1 MFFHRDL
8 FERVSKNL
16 SERLIKNE
24 NFIKVLILDL
34 KVLLQR
40 IVDFFIKLNKKQK
53 IALIAAGVLITA
65 LLVFLLLYPFKEKDY
80 AQGGYGVLFERLDS
94 SDNAL
99 ILQHLQQ
106 NQIPYKILK
115 DDTILIPKDKV
126 YEERIT
132 LASQG
137 IPKTS
142 KVGFEIFDTKDFGA
156 TDFDQNIKLIRA
168 IEGELSRTIESLN
181 PILKANVHIAIPKDS
196 VFVAKEVPPSA
207 SVMLKLKPDMKLSPT
222 QILGI
227 KNLIAAAV
235 PKLTTEN
242 VKIVNENGESIGE
255 GDILENSKELAL
267 EQLRYKQNFENILEN
282 KIVNILAPIVGGKN
296 KVVARVNA
304 EFDFSQKKSTKE
316 TFDPNNVVRSEQNL
330 EEKKEGAPKK
340 QVGGV
345 PGVVSNI
352 GPVQGLKDNKEPEK
366 YEKSQNTTNYEVG
379 KTISEIKG
387 EFGTLVRLN
396 AAVVV
401 DGKYKI
407 ALKDGANT
415 LEYEPLSDESLKKIN
430 ALVKQAIGY
439 NQNRGDDVAVS
450 NFEFNPMAPMLDNAT
465 LSEKIMHKTQKVLG
479 SFTPLIKYIL
489 VFIVLFIFYKK
500 VIVPFS
506 ERMLEV
512 VPDEDKEVKSMFEEM
527 DEEED
532 ELNKLGDLRKKV
544 EDQLGLNATFSE
556 EEVRYEIVLEKIR
569 GTLKERP
576 DEIAM
581 LFKLLIKDEIS
592 SDSAKG

>member
-1 MFFHRDL
+1 M
-8 FERVSKNL
+8 
-16 SERLIKNE
+16 
-24 NFIKVLILDL
+24 DL

-65 LLVFLLLYPFKEKDY
+65 LIVFLLLYPFKEKDY

-115 DDTILIPKDKV
+115 DDTILVPKDKV

-222 QILGI
+222 QILGV

-330 EEKKEGAPKK
+330 EEKKEGASKK

-465 LSEKIMHKTQKVLG
+465 LSEKIMHKTQKILG

-489 VFIVLFIFYKK
+489 VFIVLFILYKK

-592 SDSAKG
+592 SDSPKG

>member
-1 MFFHRDL
+1 M
-8 FERVSKNL
+8 
-16 SERLIKNE
+16 
-24 NFIKVLILDL
+24 DL

-207 SVMLKLKPDMKLSPT
+207 SAMLKLKPDMKLSPT

-500 VIVPFS
+500 VILPFS

>member
-1 MFFHRDL
+1 M
-8 FERVSKNL
+8 
-16 SERLIKNE
+16 
-24 NFIKVLILDL
+24 DL

-53 IALIAAGVLITA
+53 IALIATGVLITA

-235 PKLTTEN
+235 PKLTIEN

-330 EEKKEGAPKK
+330 EEKKEGASKK

-401 DGKYKI
+401 DGRYKI
-407 ALKDGANT
+407 VLKDGANA
-415 LEYEPLSDESLKKIN
+415 LEYEPLSDEALKKIN

-450 NFEFNPMAPMLDNAT
+450 NFEFNPMAPMIDNAT
-465 LSEKIMHKTQKVLG
+465 LSEKIMHKTQKILG
-479 SFTPLIKYIL
+479 SFTPLIKYVL

-556 EEVRYEIVLEKIR
+556 EEVRYEIILEKIR

-576 DEIAM
+576 DEIAT

>member
-1 MFFHRDL
+1 M
-8 FERVSKNL
+8 
-16 SERLIKNE
+16 
-24 NFIKVLILDL
+24 DL

-330 EEKKEGAPKK
+330 EEKKEGASKK

-581 LFKLLIKDEIS
+581 LFKLLIKDEIF
-592 SDSAKG
+592 SDSTKG

>member
-1 MFFHRDL
+1 M
-8 FERVSKNL
+8 
-16 SERLIKNE
+16 
-24 NFIKVLILDL
+24 DL

-106 NQIPYKILK
+106 NQIPYKVSR

-450 NFEFNPMAPMLDNAT
+450 NFEFNPTAPMLDNAT

-556 EEVRYEIVLEKIR
+556 EEVRYEIILEKIR

-576 DEIAM
+576 DEIAT

>member
-1 MFFHRDL
+1 M
-8 FERVSKNL
+8 
-16 SERLIKNE
+16 
-24 NFIKVLILDL
+24 DL

-512 VPDEDKEVKSMFEEM
+512 VPDEDREVKSMFEEM

-592 SDSAKG
+592 SDSVKG

>member
-1 MFFHRDL
+1 M
-8 FERVSKNL
+8 
-16 SERLIKNE
+16 
-24 NFIKVLILDL
+24 DL

-106 NQIPYKILK
+106 NQIPYKVLK

-156 TDFDQNIKLIRA
+156 TDFDQNIKLVRA

-235 PKLTTEN
+235 PKLTIEN

-330 EEKKEGAPKK
+330 EEKKEGASKK

-407 ALKDGANT
+407 ALKDGANA

-450 NFEFNPMAPMLDNAT
+450 NFEFNPMAPMIDNAT
-465 LSEKIMHKTQKVLG
+465 LSEKIMHKTQKILG

-544 EDQLGLNATFSE
+544 EDQLGLNASFSE
-556 EEVRYEIVLEKIR
+556 EEVRYEIILEKIR

-576 DEIAM
+576 DEIAT

>member
-1 MFFHRDL
+1 M
-8 FERVSKNL
+8 
-16 SERLIKNE
+16 
-24 NFIKVLILDL
+24 DL

-235 PKLTTEN
+235 PKLTIEN

-407 ALKDGANT
+407 ALKDGANA

-450 NFEFNPMAPMLDNAT
+450 NFEFNPMAPMIDNAT
-465 LSEKIMHKTQKVLG
+465 FSEKIMHKTQKILG
-479 SFTPLIKYIL
+479 SFTPLIKYVL

-544 EDQLGLNATFSE
+544 EDQLGLNASFSE
-556 EEVRYEIVLEKIR
+556 EEVRYEIILEKIR

-576 DEIAM
+576 DEIAT

>member
-1 MFFHRDL
+1 M
-8 FERVSKNL
+8 
-16 SERLIKNE
+16 
-24 NFIKVLILDL
+24 DL

-40 IVDFFIKLNKKQK
+40 IVDLFIKLNKKQK

-80 AQGGYGVLFERLDS
+80 VQGGYGVLFERLDS

-450 NFEFNPMAPMLDNAT
+450 NFEFNPMAPMIDNAT

-527 DEEED
+527 GEEED

>member
-1 MFFHRDL
+1 M
-8 FERVSKNL
+8 
-16 SERLIKNE
+16 
-24 NFIKVLILDL
+24 DL

-282 KIVNILAPIVGGKN
+282 KIVNILAPIVGSKN

-465 LSEKIMHKTQKVLG
+465 LSEKIMHKTQKILG

>member
-1 MFFHRDL
+1 M
-8 FERVSKNL
+8 
-16 SERLIKNE
+16 
-24 NFIKVLILDL
+24 DL

-330 EEKKEGAPKK
+330 EEKKEGTPKK

-465 LSEKIMHKTQKVLG
+465 LSEKIMHKTQKILG

>member
-1 MFFHRDL
+1 M
-8 FERVSKNL
+8 
-16 SERLIKNE
+16 
-24 NFIKVLILDL
+24 DL

-181 PILKANVHIAIPKDS
+181 PILNANVHIAIPKDS

-352 GPVQGLKDNKEPEK
+352 GPVQGLKDNKESEK

-415 LEYEPLSDESLKKIN
+415 LEYEPLSEESLKKIN

>member
-1 MFFHRDL
+1 M
-8 FERVSKNL
+8 
-16 SERLIKNE
+16 
-24 NFIKVLILDL
+24 DL

-80 AQGGYGVLFERLDS
+80 TQGGYGVLFERLDS

-407 ALKDGANT
+407 ALKDGANA
-415 LEYEPLSDESLKKIN
+415 LEYEPLSDESLQKIN

-450 NFEFNPMAPMLDNAT
+450 NFEFNPIAPMLDNAT
-465 LSEKIMHKTQKVLG
+465 LSEKIMHKTQKILG

>member
-1 MFFHRDL
+1 M
-8 FERVSKNL
+8 
-16 SERLIKNE
+16 
-24 NFIKVLILDL
+24 DL

-196 VFVAKEVPPSA
+196 VFVAKEVSPSA

-450 NFEFNPMAPMLDNAT
+450 NFEFNPTAPMLDNAT

>member
-1 MFFHRDL
+1 M
-8 FERVSKNL
+8 
-16 SERLIKNE
+16 
-24 NFIKVLILDL
+24 DL

-330 EEKKEGAPKK
+330 EEKKEGASKK

-576 DEIAM
+576 DEIAT

-592 SDSAKG
+592 SDSTKG

>member
-1 MFFHRDL
+1 M
-8 FERVSKNL
+8 
-16 SERLIKNE
+16 
-24 NFIKVLILDL
+24 DL

-80 AQGGYGVLFERLDS
+80 TQGGYGVLFEGLDS

-106 NQIPYKILK
+106 NQIPYKVSR

-465 LSEKIMHKTQKVLG
+465 LSEKIMHKTQKILG

>member
-1 MFFHRDL
+1 M
-8 FERVSKNL
+8 
-16 SERLIKNE
+16 
-24 NFIKVLILDL
+24 DL

-53 IALIAAGVLITA
+53 IALIVAGVLITA

-106 NQIPYKILK
+106 NQIPYKVLK

-235 PKLTTEN
+235 PKLTIEN

-407 ALKDGANT
+407 AFKDGANA

-450 NFEFNPMAPMLDNAT
+450 NFEFNPMAPMIDNAT
-465 LSEKIMHKTQKVLG
+465 LSEKIMHKTQKILG

-544 EDQLGLNATFSE
+544 EDQLGLNASFSE
-556 EEVRYEIVLEKIR
+556 EEVRYEIILEKIR

-576 DEIAM
+576 DEIAT

>member
-1 MFFHRDL
+1 M
-8 FERVSKNL
+8 
-16 SERLIKNE
+16 
-24 NFIKVLILDL
+24 DL

-330 EEKKEGAPKK
+330 EEKKEGASKK

-407 ALKDGANT
+407 ALKDGTNA
-415 LEYEPLSDESLKKIN
+415 LEYEPLSDESLQKIN

-450 NFEFNPMAPMLDNAT
+450 NFEFNLMAPMLDNAT

-532 ELNKLGDLRKKV
+532 EMNKLGDLKKKV

-556 EEVRYEIVLEKIR
+556 EEVRYEIILEKIR

>member
-1 MFFHRDL
+1 M
-8 FERVSKNL
+8 
-16 SERLIKNE
+16 
-24 NFIKVLILDL
+24 DL

-106 NQIPYKILK
+106 NQIPYKVLK
-115 DDTILIPKDKV
+115 DDTILVPKDKV

-235 PKLTTEN
+235 PKLTIEN

-340 QVGGV
+340 QIGGV

-352 GPVQGLKDNKEPEK
+352 GPVQGLKDNKEQEK

-401 DGKYKI
+401 DGRYKI
-407 ALKDGANT
+407 ALKDGANA

-450 NFEFNPMAPMLDNAT
+450 NFEFNPMAPMIDNAT
-465 LSEKIMHKTQKVLG
+465 LSEKIMHKTQKILG

-544 EDQLGLNATFSE
+544 EDQLGLNASFSE
-556 EEVRYEIVLEKIR
+556 EEVRYEIILEKIR

-576 DEIAM
+576 DEIAT

>member
-1 MFFHRDL
+1 M
-8 FERVSKNL
+8 
-16 SERLIKNE
+16 
-24 NFIKVLILDL
+24 DL

-80 AQGGYGVLFERLDS
+80 VQGGYGVLFERLDS

-235 PKLTTEN
+235 PKLTIEN

-330 EEKKEGAPKK
+330 EEKKEGASKK

-407 ALKDGANT
+407 VLKDGANA

-450 NFEFNPMAPMLDNAT
+450 NFEFNPMAPMIDNAT
-465 LSEKIMHKTQKVLG
+465 LSEKIMHKTQKILG
-479 SFTPLIKYIL
+479 SFTPLIKYVL

>member
-1 MFFHRDL
+1 M
-8 FERVSKNL
+8 
-16 SERLIKNE
+16 
-24 NFIKVLILDL
+24 DL

-415 LEYEPLSDESLKKIN
+415 LEYEPLSDESLQKIN

-450 NFEFNPMAPMLDNAT
+450 NFEFNPMAPMIDNAT
-465 LSEKIMHKTQKVLG
+465 LSEKIMRKTQKILG

-556 EEVRYEIVLEKIR
+556 EEVRYEIILEKIR

>member
-1 MFFHRDL
+1 M
-8 FERVSKNL
+8 
-16 SERLIKNE
+16 
-24 NFIKVLILDL
+24 DL

-106 NQIPYKILK
+106 NQIPYKVLK

-235 PKLTTEN
+235 PKLTIEN

-330 EEKKEGAPKK
+330 EEKKEGASKK

-407 ALKDGANT
+407 AFKDGANA

-450 NFEFNPMAPMLDNAT
+450 NFEFNPMAPMIDNAT
-465 LSEKIMHKTQKVLG
+465 LSEKIMHKTQKILG

-512 VPDEDKEVKSMFEEM
+512 MPDEDKEVKSMFEEM

-544 EDQLGLNATFSE
+544 EDQLGLNASFSE
-556 EEVRYEIVLEKIR
+556 EEVRYEIILEKIR

-576 DEIAM
+576 DEIAT

>member
-1 MFFHRDL
+1 M
-8 FERVSKNL
+8 
-16 SERLIKNE
+16 
-24 NFIKVLILDL
+24 DL

-53 IALIAAGVLITA
+53 IVLIAAGVLITA

-304 EFDFSQKKSTKE
+304 EFDFNQKKSTKE

>member
-1 MFFHRDL
+1 M
-8 FERVSKNL
+8 
-16 SERLIKNE
+16 
-24 NFIKVLILDL
+24 DL

-65 LLVFLLLYPFKEKDY
+65 LFVFLLLYPFKEKDY

-181 PILKANVHIAIPKDS
+181 PIFKANVHIAIPKDS

-235 PKLTTEN
+235 PKLTIEN

-407 ALKDGANT
+407 VLKDGANA

-450 NFEFNPMAPMLDNAT
+450 NFEFNPMAPMIDNAT
-465 LSEKIMHKTQKVLG
+465 LSEKIMHKTQKILG
-479 SFTPLIKYIL
+479 SFTPLIKYVL

-556 EEVRYEIVLEKIR
+556 EEVRYEIILEKIR

-576 DEIAM
+576 DEIAT

>member
-1 MFFHRDL
+1 M
-8 FERVSKNL
+8 
-16 SERLIKNE
+16 
-24 NFIKVLILDL
+24 DL

-450 NFEFNPMAPMLDNAT
+450 NFEFNPTAPMLDNAT
-465 LSEKIMHKTQKVLG
+465 LSEKIMHKIQKVLG

>member
-1 MFFHRDL
+1 M
-8 FERVSKNL
+8 
-16 SERLIKNE
+16 
-24 NFIKVLILDL
+24 DL

-196 VFVAKEVPPSA
+196 VFVAKEVPPST

-407 ALKDGANT
+407 VLKDGANT

-450 NFEFNPMAPMLDNAT
+450 NFEFNPMAPMIDNAT

-544 EDQLGLNATFSE
+544 EDQLGLNTTFSE

>member
-1 MFFHRDL
+1 M
-8 FERVSKNL
+8 
-16 SERLIKNE
+16 
-24 NFIKVLILDL
+24 DL

-207 SVMLKLKPDMKLSPT
+207 SVMLKLKPDMKLSST

-407 ALKDGANT
+407 ALKDGVNT

-450 NFEFNPMAPMLDNAT
+450 NFEFNPTAPMLDNAT

>member
-1 MFFHRDL
+1 M
-8 FERVSKNL
+8 
-16 SERLIKNE
+16 
-24 NFIKVLILDL
+24 DL

-53 IALIAAGVLITA
+53 IVLIAAGVLITA

-207 SVMLKLKPDMKLSPT
+207 SVMLKIKPDMKLSPT

>member
-1 MFFHRDL
+1 M
-8 FERVSKNL
+8 
-16 SERLIKNE
+16 
-24 NFIKVLILDL
+24 DL

-106 NQIPYKILK
+106 NQIPYKISR

-330 EEKKEGAPKK
+330 EEKKEGASKK

-512 VPDEDKEVKSMFEEM
+512 VSDEDKEVKSMFEEM

>member
-1 MFFHRDL
+1 M
-8 FERVSKNL
+8 
-16 SERLIKNE
+16 
-24 NFIKVLILDL
+24 DL

-569 GTLKERP
+569 GTLKECP

>member
-1 MFFHRDL
+1 M
-8 FERVSKNL
+8 
-16 SERLIKNE
+16 
-24 NFIKVLILDL
+24 DL

-115 DDTILIPKDKV
+115 DDTILIPKNKV

>member
-1 MFFHRDL
+1 M
-8 FERVSKNL
+8 
-16 SERLIKNE
+16 
-24 NFIKVLILDL
+24 DL

-106 NQIPYKILK
+106 NQIPYKVSK

-235 PKLTTEN
+235 PKLTIEN

-407 ALKDGANT
+407 VLKDGANA

-450 NFEFNPMAPMLDNAT
+450 NFEFNPMAPMIDNAT
-465 LSEKIMHKTQKVLG
+465 LSEKIMHKTQKILG

-544 EDQLGLNATFSE
+544 EDQLGLNASFSE
-556 EEVRYEIVLEKIR
+556 EEVRYEIILEKIR

-576 DEIAM
+576 DEIAT

>member
-1 MFFHRDL
+1 M
-8 FERVSKNL
+8 
-16 SERLIKNE
+16 
-24 NFIKVLILDL
+24 DL

-115 DDTILIPKDKV
+115 DDTILIPRDKV

-156 TDFDQNIKLIRA
+156 TDFDQNVKLIRA

-235 PKLTTEN
+235 PKLTIEN

-401 DGKYKI
+401 DGRYKI
-407 ALKDGANT
+407 ALKDGANA

-450 NFEFNPMAPMLDNAT
+450 NFEFNPMAPVIDNAT
-465 LSEKIMHKTQKVLG
+465 LSEKIMHKTQKILG
-479 SFTPLIKYIL
+479 SFTPLIKYVL

-556 EEVRYEIVLEKIR
+556 EEVRYEIILEKIR

-576 DEIAM
+576 DEIAT

>member
-1 MFFHRDL
+1 M
-8 FERVSKNL
+8 
-16 SERLIKNE
+16 
-24 NFIKVLILDL
+24 DL

-235 PKLTTEN
+235 PKLTIEN

-330 EEKKEGAPKK
+330 EEKKEGASKK

-407 ALKDGANT
+407 ALKDGANA

-450 NFEFNPMAPMLDNAT
+450 NFEFNPMAPMIDNAT
-465 LSEKIMHKTQKVLG
+465 LSEKIMHKTQKILG

-544 EDQLGLNATFSE
+544 EDQLGLNASFSE
-556 EEVRYEIVLEKIR
+556 EEVRYEIILEKIR

-576 DEIAM
+576 DEIAT

>member
-1 MFFHRDL
+1 M
-8 FERVSKNL
+8 
-16 SERLIKNE
+16 
-24 NFIKVLILDL
+24 DL

-235 PKLTTEN
+235 PKLTIDN

-330 EEKKEGAPKK
+330 EEKKEGASKK

-407 ALKDGANT
+407 ALKDGANA

-450 NFEFNPMAPMLDNAT
+450 NFEFNPMAPMIDNAT
-465 LSEKIMHKTQKVLG
+465 LSEKIMHKTQKILG
-479 SFTPLIKYIL
+479 SFTPLIKYVL

-556 EEVRYEIVLEKIR
+556 EEVRYEIILEKIR

-576 DEIAM
+576 DEIAT

>member
-1 MFFHRDL
+1 M
-8 FERVSKNL
+8 
-16 SERLIKNE
+16 
-24 NFIKVLILDL
+24 DL

-544 EDQLGLNATFSE
+544 EGQLGLNATFSE

-592 SDSAKG
+592 SDSTKG

>member
-1 MFFHRDL
+1 M
-8 FERVSKNL
+8 
-16 SERLIKNE
+16 
-24 NFIKVLILDL
+24 DL

-106 NQIPYKILK
+106 NQIPYKVLK

-235 PKLTTEN
+235 PKLTIEN

-340 QVGGV
+340 QIGGV

-407 ALKDGANT
+407 AFKDGANA

-450 NFEFNPMAPMLDNAT
+450 NFEFNPMAPMIDNAT
-465 LSEKIMHKTQKVLG
+465 LSEKIMHKTQKILG

-544 EDQLGLNATFSE
+544 EDQLGLNASFSE
-556 EEVRYEIVLEKIR
+556 EEVRYEIILEKIR

-576 DEIAM
+576 DEIAT